1 MTTNLRAFALS
12 LGMLFLS
19 GAVLAAS
26 DSQEM
31 PGPMMGAGG
40 SQQIQVLKKEISL
53 LKAEVQALR
62 KAVASLQASQ
72 PT

>member
-19 GAVLAAS
+19 GSVMATG

-31 PGPMMGAGG
+31 PRPMMGAGG
-40 SQQIQVLKKEISL
+40 SQQIQALKKEISL

-62 KAVASLQASQ
+62 KAVVSLQASQ